1 MTIKGIEITKRQ
13 LGVFAIVWLCFLLSF
28 VERLSIPTVLPLVS
42 ETLKMTAAQ
51 GGSYMTAFYMG
62 YVVTQLPGGWLT
74 DRFGYRK
81 VLLCSFV
88 IMGSF
93 TMLMSTVQSYEIGFA
108 YRVLAG
114 IGSGAIFSSCLRAIF
129 DWFPG
134 KGRGTAVG
142 FFQTSTSMGLT
153 VVNLLVPFIAKD
165 HGWRFAVFIA
175 GTLPIIA
182 VVFAWF
188 LLKERTAVVRSTE
201 KTTDSSKSSG
211 SFLSNVAIL
220 LKTRNVMLLALSGFF
235 ANAATW
241 GTAAWAN
248 TYMNKELHISLIVAG
263 AIMSTYG
270 IAAVIAKPIA
280 GILGDIFSSKKQYL
294 CGALLLCFAPAL
306 LWFGSNTN
314 LTTLHILAPILGVTA
329 YMYSPI
335 QNAYIGEVVPMH
347 MAGTAAG
354 FVNSIWQ
361 LGSMA
366 CPFIIGMVLDRTGNN
381 YYYAFIILAL
391 FAALGGITMMLIK
404 SKR

>member
-1 MTIKGIEITKRQ
+1 MNIKGIEITKQQ

-42 ETLKMTAAQ
+42 ETLKMNAAQ

-81 VLLCSFV
+81 VLLCSFI
-88 IMGSF
+88 IMGGF
-93 TMLMSTVQSYEIGFA
+93 TMLMSTVPSYEVGFL

-114 IGSGAIFSSCLRAIF
+114 IGSGAVFSSCLRAIF

-153 VVNLLVPFIAKD
+153 IVNLLVPFIAKD

-175 GTLPIIA
+175 GILPIIA

-188 LLKERTAVVRSTE
+188 VLKERTPNSQVAVKTE
-201 KTTDSSKSSG
+201 GKPSG
-211 SFLSNVAIL
+211 SFLGNVASL
-220 LKTRNVMLLALSGFF
+220 FKNKNVMLLALSGFF

-248 TYMNKELHISLIVAG
+248 TYMNKELHVSLMVAG

-270 IAAVIAKPIA
+270 IAAVISKPIS
-280 GILGDIFSSKKQYL
+280 GILGDIVGDKKQYL

-306 LWFGSNTN
+306 LWFGTNTN
-314 LTTLHILAPILGVTA
+314 IQTLYILAPILGVSA

-366 CPFIIGMVLDRTGNN
+366 CPFVIGLALDKTNNN
-381 YYYAFIILAL
+381 YYYAFVMLAL
-391 FAALGGITMMLIK
+391 FALLGGVTMMFIK
-404 SKR
+404 AKK